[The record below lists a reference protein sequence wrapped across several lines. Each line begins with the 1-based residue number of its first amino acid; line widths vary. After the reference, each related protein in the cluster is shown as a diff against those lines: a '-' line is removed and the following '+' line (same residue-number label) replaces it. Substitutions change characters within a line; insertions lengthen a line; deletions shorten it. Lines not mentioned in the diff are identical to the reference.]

1 MFTIVALSN
10 TQSYPVDHQE
20 HVNMYTYRE
29 IKEYSLSIIILVP
42 HYLNFFVVELAI

>member
-10 TQSYPVDHQE
+10 TQSWPVDHQE

-29 IKEYSLSIIILVP
+29 IKGYSLSIIILVP
-42 HYLNFFVVELAI
+42 HCLKPFVELAI